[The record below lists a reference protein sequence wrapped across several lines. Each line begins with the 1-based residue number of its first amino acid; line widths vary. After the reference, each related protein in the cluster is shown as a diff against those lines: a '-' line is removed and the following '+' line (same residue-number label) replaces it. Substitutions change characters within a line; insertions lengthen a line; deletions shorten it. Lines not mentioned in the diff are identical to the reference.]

1 VPETLLEEFELFR
14 VMYQAAA
21 CYALNTI
28 LQKDPSVGT
37 KMEAVR
43 RTMDLIATAVEERP
57 EQLDLTI
64 GDYGRFIDR

>member
-1 VPETLLEEFELFR
+1 

-28 LQKDPSVGT
+28 LQKDPDVPT

-43 RTMDLIATAVEERP
+43 RTMDLIATAVEQRP
-57 EQLDLTI
+57 EELNLTLDNY
-64 GDYGRFIDR
+64 DAFIDAS